1 MQVTEKFIRSF
12 YSDIFYKR
20 GRKYFFD
27 GHVRSLEHEPG
38 TDTWTAKVTGS
49 RTYQTRIILHHSHIS
64 NYCDCPAYPTYGKC
78 KHTCATL
85 FAVSSAQQRMA
96 ERPDPRLFENKK
108 TDSSRYS
115 YASNLIRFFG
125 DNPPQRETAPSAGKG
140 LLKAE
145 FTLRTFMS
153 GQFFRLKESFNI
165 QMRIGEERLYVVKDI
180 REFLDAVV
188 RNDALVFGKNFT
200 FDPEFHYFSAEDKVV
215 LDKLLEIKRT
225 EEFYDNS
232 AEYMPARKKG
242 KELQIPAYAADDL
255 LMKLSEVN
263 CLFEN
268 EDYKYNSL
276 TVNTDTLP
284 FTFSLEEGE
293 TDEYQLKITGHS
305 GGFHYDTY
313 GWYAEDGILY
323 KLTPEQNEALKPFTE
338 YLEEGTSPD
347 IPISS
352 DQMGSFVSGTLPKI
366 RQISDVTLSET
377 VSDNVINPDLKTKI
391 YVDGTDYSVD
401 VRVEYHYD
409 SIIIN
414 PFDHVSEVHIPPG
427 KILIRDNEREQTIM
441 SVLENSDLKVTGD
454 RLYADTE
461 DGLFE
466 FLHDTLP
473 VLEKYADIYLASSV
487 KSMILPEAPKGE
499 VSVNAPESGNFLEVS
514 FNLEGINQDEIA
526 NVLQA
531 VVEKKR
537 YIRLPGGA
545 FVSLEDEALGEM
557 ADMHHQLE
565 NKAAGESDGMM
576 TLPLYHGMLVD
587 EHMKDLDF
595 QVTDFSQNFRDFID
609 SIRRPEERTIEL
621 PAGLKADLREYQ
633 ETGFKWMKS
642 LSQYGLGG
650 ILADD
655 MGLGK
660 TIQCITYILSEIE
673 DKGRNAP
680 FLIVAPAS
688 LVYNWK
694 NEFHK
699 FAPEL
704 NVAVAAGTKKERRAV
719 LESEDTPDVYI
730 TSYHTLR
737 QDIKWYT
744 GQMFHTMILDEAQA
758 IKNYRTKIAQSVRL
772 ITAPKRFALSGTP
785 VENSMDELWAVF
797 QAVMPGF
804 LFDQKTF
811 RNQEPETIARLV
823 KPFILRR
830 LKEDVLKELPDRIET
845 VHYSEMN
852 QAQKKL
858 YLGYLN
864 KIQSEAAESLA
875 TEGLNKGRLKILAGL
890 TRLRQLCC
898 HPSLFI
904 DDYSG
909 ESGKLEALFE
919 IIENARENG
928 RRTLIF
934 SQFPSMLRI
943 IRDRLEAS
951 GRSSYYLDGQ
961 TPGVERVRLVEAF
974 NSGAEDIFLISL
986 KAGGTGLNLTGADT
1000 VVLYDLWWNPAI
1012 EEQAIG
1018 RAHRMGQKNV
1028 VQVIRMIAQGTIEEK
1043 INEMQKQKKEMI
1055 DSIIQPGEAKLSS
1068 MSEEDIR
1075 EILSI

>member
-20 GRKYFFD
+20 GRQYFLD
-27 GHVRSLEHEPG
+27 GHVKSLEHEPG
-38 TDTWTAKVTGS
+38 TDTWTGKVTGS
-49 RTYQTRIILHHSHIS
+49 RTYQTRIVLHHSHIS

-85 FAVSSAQQRMA
+85 FAVSSAQKGM
-96 ERPDPRLFENKK
+96 EESPGPRPLENKK
-108 TDSSRYS
+108 TDSTRYDS
-115 YASNLIRFFG
+115 ASNLIRFFG
-125 DNPPQRETAPSAGKG
+125 DRATQPQTAPHGKG
-140 LLKAE
+140 LLKLE
-145 FTLRTFMS
+145 FTLRMFMS
-153 GQFFRLKESFNI
+153 GYYFRLKESFNV

-180 REFLDAVV
+180 RNFLNAVV
-188 RNDALVFGKNFT
+188 RNDALVFGKNFI
-200 FDPEFHYFSAEDKVV
+200 FDPDFHHFSAEDRAVI
-215 LDKLLEIKRT
+215 DKLIEIKRT
-225 EEFYDNS
+225 EDFYDNS
-232 AEYMPARKKG
+232 AEYIPARKKN
-242 KELQIPAYAADDL
+242 KELTIPAYAADDL
-255 LMKLSEVN
+255 FRKLAAVN

-268 EDYKYNSL
+268 EDFKSEQL
-276 TVNTDTLP
+276 VINTETLP
-284 FTFSLEEGE
+284 FAFSLEEGAQ
-293 TDEYQLKITGHS
+293 DEYQLKITGHS

-313 GWYAEDGILY
+313 GWYAEDGVLY
-323 KLTPEQNEALKPFTE
+323 KLTPEQNEALRPFSE

-352 DQMGSFVSGTLPKI
+352 EQMGPFVSRTLPKI
-366 RQISDVTLSET
+366 REISDVKLSRAVT
-377 VSDNVINPDLKTKI
+377 DNVIDPDLKTKI
-391 YVDGTDYSVD
+391 YVDGTDYNID
-401 VRVEYHYD
+401 VRVEYRYD

-414 PFDHVSEVHIPPG
+414 PFDHTSDVHIPSG

-441 SVLENSDLKVTGD
+441 SILENSDLKVAGD
-454 RLYADTE
+454 RLFADTE

-473 VLEKYADIYLASSV
+473 ILEKYADIYLDSSV
-487 KSMILPEAPKGE
+487 KSMILPEPPKGE
-499 VSVNAPESGNFLEVS
+499 VSVNAPESGKFLEVS
-514 FNLEGINQDEIA
+514 FNLDGINQGDIA
-526 NVLQA
+526 DVLQA

-545 FVSLEDEALGEM
+545 FVSLEDESLGEM
-557 ADMHHQLE
+557 ADMHQQLE
-565 NKAAGESDGMM
+565 DKAADSDNGTM

-595 QVTDFSQNFRDFID
+595 GMTDFSENFRKFID

-621 PAGLKADLREYQ
+621 PATLEADLREYQ

-660 TIQCITYILSEIE
+660 TLQCITYILSEIE
-673 DKGRNAP
+673 DSGRGAP

-688 LVYNWK
+688 LVYNWR

-699 FAPEL
+699 FAPDL
-704 NVAVAAGTKKERRAV
+704 TVAIAAGNKKERRAV
-719 LESEDTPDVYI
+719 LESEDTSDVYI

-737 QDIKWYT
+737 QDIEWYT

-758 IKNYRTKIAQSVRL
+758 IKNYRTKIAQAVRM
-772 ITAPKRFALSGTP
+772 IMAPKRFALSGTP

-811 RNQEPETIARLV
+811 RSQEPETIARLV

-830 LKEDVLKELPDRIET
+830 LKEDVLTELPDRIET

-858 YLGYLN
+858 YLGYLD
-864 KIQSEAAESLA
+864 KIQNEAAESLA

-904 DDYSG
+904 DDYTG

-928 RRTLIF
+928 QRMLIF

-943 IRDRLEAS
+943 IREKLEAS

-961 TPGVERVRLVEAF
+961 TPGAERVRLVEAF

-1068 MSEEDIR
+1068 MTEEDIR

>member
-20 GRKYFFD
+20 GKAYYQD
-27 GHVRSLEHEPG
+27 GHVKNLKHEPE
-38 TDTWTAKVTGS
+38 TDTWTAKVSGS
-49 RTYQTRIILHHSHIS
+49 RTYQTRIVLHHSHIS

-85 FAVSSAQQRMA
+85 FAISSAQQQENRA
-96 ERPDPRLFENKK
+96 PEKPSFDNKK
-108 TDSSRYS
+108 TDSSRYA

-125 DNPPQRETAPSAGKG
+125 ESAPQPDAAPYGGKG
-140 LLKAE
+140 LLKTE
-145 FTLRTFMS
+145 FTLRTFMP
-153 GQFFRLKESFNI
+153 GFYFRLKESFNI
-165 QMRIGEERLYVVKDI
+165 QMRVGEERLYVVKDI

-188 RNDALVFGKNFT
+188 YNDPLVFGKNFT
-200 FDPEFHYFSAEDKVV
+200 FDPEFHHFSDEDRAVI
-215 LDKLLEIKRT
+215 DKLLEIKRT
-225 EEFYDNS
+225 EDFYDNS

-242 KELQIPAYAADDL
+242 KELMIPTYAADDL
-255 LMKLSEVN
+255 LMGLQDVN

-268 EDYKYNSL
+268 ENFKYKELVVS
-276 TVNTDTLP
+276 TDSLP
-284 FTFSLEEGE
+284 FSFSLEEGD
-293 TDEYQLKITGHS
+293 TDEYHLKITGHS
-305 GGFHYDTY
+305 GGFHYETY
-313 GWYAEDGILY
+313 GWYAEDGVLY

-352 DQMGSFVSGTLPKI
+352 GQMGPFVSSTLPKI
-366 RQISDVTLSET
+366 KQISDVTLSEAVT
-377 VSDNVINPDLKTKI
+377 DNVINPELDAKI
-391 YVDGTDYSVD
+391 YVDGSDYSVEL
-401 VRVEYHYD
+401 RLEYHYD

-414 PFDHVSEVHIPPG
+414 PFDDTEKVNVPSG
-427 KILIRDNEREQTIM
+427 KILIRDDEREQTIM
-441 SVLENSDLKVTGD
+441 SVLENSDLKVTGE

-473 VLEKYADIYLASSV
+473 VLENYADIYLAPSV

-537 YIRLPGGA
+537 YIRLPSGA

-565 NKAAGESDGMM
+565 DKAAGEEGGMM

-587 EHMKDLDF
+587 EQMKDLDF
-595 QVTDFSQNFRDFID
+595 QVTDFSQNFREFIG
-609 SIRRPEERTIEL
+609 SIRQPEERNIEL
-621 PAGLKADLREYQ
+621 PAGLEVDLREYQ

-642 LSQYGLGG
+642 LSEYGLGG

-673 DKGRNAP
+673 DGTDAP

-688 LVYNWK
+688 LVYNWR
-694 NEFHK
+694 NEFSK
-699 FAPEL
+699 FAPGL
-704 NVAVAAGTKKERRAV
+704 TVRVAAGNKKERRAV
-719 LESEDTPDVYI
+719 LESEEIADVYI
-730 TSYHTLR
+730 TSYHTLC

-744 GQMFHTMILDEAQA
+744 GQMFHTLILDEAQA
-758 IKNYRTKIAQSVRL
+758 IKNYRTKIAQAVRL

-830 LKEDVLKELPDRIET
+830 LKEDVLTELPDRIET

-858 YLGYLN
+858 YLAYLN
-864 KIQSEAAESLA
+864 KIQSEAAQSLA

-928 RRTLIF
+928 QRMLIF

-943 IRDRLEAS
+943 IREKLEAS

-961 TPGVERVRLVEAF
+961 TPGAERVRLVEAF
-974 NSGAEDIFLISL
+974 NEGAEDIFLISL

-1055 DSIIQPGEAKLSS
+1055 DSIIKPGEAKLSS

>member
-1 MQVTEKFIRSF
+1 MQVTEKFIR
-12 YSDIFYKR
+12 YLHNETIYNR
-20 GRKYFFD
+20 GRAYYLD
-27 GHVRSLEHEPG
+27 GKVKKIEHEPE
-38 TDTWTAKVTGS
+38 TDTWTGKVIGTKIY
-49 RTYQTRIILHHSHIS
+49 RTRIIIHSTYVS
-64 NYCDCPAYPTYGKC
+64 EYCNCPAYYTYGRC

-85 FAVSSAQQRMA
+85 FAISSAQQA
-96 ERPDPRLFENKK
+96 EMGSPPSRPVENKIP
-108 TDSSRYS
+108 DSSRYN
-115 YASNLIRFFG
+115 YASHLIRFFG
-125 DNPPQRETAPSAGKG
+125 ESAQEAQTAPSGGKG
-140 LLKAE
+140 LLKTE
-145 FTLRTFMS
+145 FTLRTFMP
-153 GQFFRLKESFNI
+153 GFYFRMKESFNI
-165 QMRIGEERLYVVKDI
+165 QMRIGEERLYVVRDI
-180 REFLDAVV
+180 RDFLDAVE
-188 RNDALVFGKNFT
+188 RNDALMFGKNFT
-200 FDPEFHYFSAEDKVV
+200 FDPEFHYFSDEDRAVI
-215 LDKLLEIKRT
+215 DKLLEIRRT
-225 EEFYDNS
+225 ENFYDNS
-232 AEYMPARKKG
+232 VDYMPARKKG
-242 KELQIPAYAADDL
+242 KELLIPSYAADDL
-255 LMKLSEVN
+255 ITDLQHVN
-263 CLFEN
+263 CRFEN
-268 EDYKYNSL
+268 ENFKYKELVVS
-276 TVNTDTLP
+276 TDSLP
-284 FTFSLEEGE
+284 FSFSLEEGD
-293 TDEYQLKITGHS
+293 TDEYHLKITGHS
-305 GGFHYDTY
+305 GGFHYETY
-313 GWYAEDGILY
+313 GWYAEEGVLY
-323 KLTPEQNEALKPFTE
+323 KLTPDQNEALKPFTE

-347 IPISS
+347 IPISAH
-352 DQMGSFVSGTLPKI
+352 QMGPFVSSTLPKI
-366 RQISDVTLSET
+366 EQISDVTLSEAVT
-377 VSDNVINPDLKTKI
+377 DNVINPELDAKI
-391 YVDGTDYSVD
+391 YVDGTDYSVEL
-401 VRVEYHYD
+401 RLEYHYGQV
-409 SIIIN
+409 IIN
-414 PFDHVSEVHIPPG
+414 PFDNTEKVNVPFG
-427 KILIRDNEREQTIM
+427 KILIRDDAREQAIM
-441 SVLENSDLKVTGD
+441 SVLENSDLKVAGE

-473 VLEKYADIYLASSV
+473 LLENYADIYLAPSV
-487 KSMILPEAPKGE
+487 KSMILPAAPKGE

-514 FNLEGINQDEIA
+514 FNLEGINQDEISR
-526 NVLQA
+526 VLQA

-537 YIRLPGGA
+537 YIRLPSGA

-565 NKAAGESDGMM
+565 DKAAGEADGMM

-587 EHMKDLDF
+587 EQMKDLDF
-595 QVTDFSQNFRDFID
+595 QVTDFSENFREFID
-609 SIRRPEERTIEL
+609 SIRQPEEREIEL
-621 PAGLKADLREYQ
+621 PAGLEADLREYQ
-633 ETGFKWMKS
+633 ETGFKWMKA
-642 LSQYGLGG
+642 LSEYGLGG

-673 DKGRNAP
+673 DGADAP

-699 FAPEL
+699 FAPGL
-704 NVAVAAGTKKERRAV
+704 KVAVAAGSKKERREV
-719 LESEDTPDVYI
+719 LESDVTPDVYI

-744 GQMFHTMILDEAQA
+744 GQMFHTLILDEAQA

-830 LKEDVLKELPDRIET
+830 LKEDVLTELPDRIET

-852 QAQKKL
+852 QSQKKL
-858 YLGYLN
+858 YLAYLN

-909 ESGKLEALFE
+909 ASGKLEALFE

-928 RRTLIF
+928 QRMLIF

-943 IRDRLEAS
+943 IREKLEAS

-961 TPGVERVRLVEAF
+961 TPGAERVRLVEAF
-974 NSGAEDIFLISL
+974 NEGAEDIFLISL